1 MVGALMLALGLAL
14 AVLAT
19 VMIASRLKDP
29 PPAPMA
35 RPVSAPFPVV
45 ALAQALPDA
54 PVSRPPLCVACVA
67 CIPASVWAAL
77 DPSVQ
82 ASLVETGGPWT
93 ETEGAWQSVPC
104 DADRWESLSTALQV
118 ADVRGWWISAAPM
131 STARVSGVRPRA
143 PVPLATPH
151 RAARAARGG
160 RR

>member
-54 PVSRPPLCVACVA
+54 PVSHPPRCVATV
-67 CIPASVWAAL
+67 PADAWAAL
-77 DPSVQ
+77 DPSVR
-82 ASLVETGGPWT
+82 ASLVATGGPWT
-93 ETEGAWQSVPC
+93 ETAEGWQSVPC
-104 DADRWESLSTALQV
+104 DADRWESLATVLQV
-118 ADVRGWWISAAPM
+118 ARVPRWSVTAAPM
-131 STARVSGVRPRA
+131 TSARVSGVRPRA